1 MTQSMRGR
9 TPQGSLRES
18 AVHATPG
25 AIRYVNGA
33 IHRRPK
39 AQDPPS
45 ARASPAPVRADRDR
59 DRRVLIFGAG
69 RLGLLGFV
77 LGPQVS
83 GELAQARGVEPGERV
98 LLVGNSLTWYNGM
111 PQMIQGLADSD
122 PGAPPMFVVSYT
134 QDGATLQQLSG
145 ERRLSD
151 LIAGVRWDDVVLQEQ
166 SELLSFTQP
175 QYEQTTVP
183 YARTLSAR
191 IAADGART
199 VLEMTWGYRRATRKT
214 SPGTR
219 IPPCRRGSSRATVS
233 SAASSTPRR
242 PVGLAWRATL
252 WQRPGLDLWADGRH
266 PNRAGSYLTAC
277 VLYAELSDHDPRGIP
292 YTGGLDPAEARFFQR
307 IAHTVT

>member
-1 MTQSMRGR
+1 M
-9 TPQGSLRES
+9 LRLLLCVPIGIVI
-18 AVHATPG
+18 AG
-25 AIRYVNGA
+25 
-33 IHRRPK
+33 
-39 AQDPPS
+39 
-45 ARASPAPVRADRDR
+45 
-59 DRRVLIFGAG
+59 VLMFGAG

-77 LGPQVS
+77 LGPHVS

-98 LLVGNSLTWYNGM
+98 LLVGNSLTRYNGM

-166 SELLSFTQP
+166 SELLSFIQP

-183 YARTLSAR
+183 YARALTAR

-199 VLEMTWGYRRATRKT
+199 VLEMTWGYRQGDPQNFAGDTY
-214 SPGTR
+214 
-219 IPPCRRGSSRATVS
+219 
-233 SAASSTPRR
+233 SAMQARLEQGYGELGRELDAPVA

-277 VLYAELSDHDPRGIP
+277 VLYAELSGRDPRGIP